1 MASTVCSWTQEAINN
16 NDDDGNNGGS
26 DGDDDGGDANDNK
39 DIKSWEEVVSH
50 GKEVAR

>member
-39 DIKSWEEVVSH
+39 DIKS
-50 GKEVAR
+50 